1 MGFCEFVCLWR
12 YGWWIENSRMFTTK
26 FLLFCKHFWWF
37 HCKIFLNQQ
46 NLQSGEIHLK
56 IQSRNNKKGE
66 KFVDLMGW
74 KQDFWWN
81 GQLMR
86 FVRVEISPFLIK
98 NHSQVAKG
106 LDWVWIF
113 YERIELI
120 EKRAKS
126 LIFSENFRF
135 ISIPASH
142 SFLFYF
148 ITCDTRSP
156 DDDEVDSIHFLI
168 TFQGWIAKIE
178 IFLSLE
184 EFEGHLRWAPWQ
196 SSITNFFTHIF
207 ITSLELVSTVNKNS
221 KLTFIVERKKSRSWW

>member
-1 MGFCEFVCLWR
+1 MGFLEFVCLWR

-26 FLLFCKHFWWF
+26 FLLFKGNFWWF

-66 KFVDLMGW
+66 NFVDLMGW

-120 EKRAKS
+120 EKRAKKS
-126 LIFSENFRF
+126 
-135 ISIPASH
+135 
-142 SFLFYF
+142 
-148 ITCDTRSP
+148 
-156 DDDEVDSIHFLI
+156 
-168 TFQGWIAKIE
+168 
-178 IFLSLE
+178 
-184 EFEGHLRWAPWQ
+184 
-196 SSITNFFTHIF
+196 NFFWEFSIYFHSCF
-207 ITSLELVSTVNKNS
+207 S
-221 KLTFIVERKKSRSWW
+221 